1 MRSKHLAFI
10 FPIIT
15 IIKITR
21 HIAEYFFWPMF
32 SLMKAYIKYN
42 LMNTSEAYKNKEY
55 TSSALLGY
63 NLCDTVHIKV
73 VRVS

>member
-1 MRSKHLAFI
+1 
-10 FPIIT
+10 
-15 IIKITR
+15 
-21 HIAEYFFWPMF
+21 MF

-42 LMNTSEAYKNKEY
+42 LMNNSEAYKNKEY

-73 VRVS
+73 VHVSWYSCTLQNADHHNISEHLHHTT